1 MQTYGLCGSGGDA
14 PSGTDLRGTILRGRG
29 TGEQSATTRT
39 LASTI
44 VDGKA
49 TTARTARS
57 SIGSGRFAA
66 IGRGASAACLIEQR
80 EPTLHTLTP
89 RVLHSESGRNTAE
102 VSRIAM
108 VLCGVR

>member
-1 MQTYGLCGSGGDA
+1 MQTYGLCGSGGDV

-39 LASTI
+39 LACTI

-57 SIGSGRFAA
+57 SIGSGRFVA
-66 IGRGASAACLIEQR
+66 IGRGASAACLPDELER
-80 EPTLHTLTP
+80 E
-89 RVLHSESGRNTAE
+89 
-102 VSRIAM
+102 
-108 VLCGVR
+108 